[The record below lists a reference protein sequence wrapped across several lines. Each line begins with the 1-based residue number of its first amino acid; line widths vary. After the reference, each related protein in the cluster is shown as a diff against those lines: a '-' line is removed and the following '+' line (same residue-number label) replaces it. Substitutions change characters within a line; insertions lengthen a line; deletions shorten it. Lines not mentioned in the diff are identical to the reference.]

1 MLKRI
6 LILIS
11 IYCSFVFAFSDL
23 ERALQLYEENKFSK
37 AYDMFKKLCEKDSAK
52 SCFSMAYMLEN
63 AQGISRDLNT
73 AYKLYNKACNLGLPE
88 ACFNMGLI
96 LQNQGYANESILAFN
111 KACNLGDVKSCNN
124 IALFYEKDKDGK
136 MATYFYKKSCQLK
149 DAAACYK
156 LGFLYEKGELVRQN
170 VKYSLSFYFKACNLG
185 YAEACYLLGRYNQ
198 LETKDLQKAK
208 IYFGMAC
215 DKKHKEACA
224 AYKELN
230 SKTIEIY

>member
-6 LILIS
+6 LILLS
-11 IYCSFVFAFSDL
+11 ICYSCIFAISDL
-23 ERALQLYEENKFSK
+23 EKALQLYEENKFSK
-37 AYDMFKKLCEKDSAK
+37 AYNLFEKLCKKDSAK

-63 AQGISRDLNT
+63 AQGVPRDLGT
-73 AYKLYNKACNLGLPE
+73 AYKLYNKACNLGLSE
-88 ACFNMGLI
+88 SCFNMGLI
-96 LQNQGYANESILAFN
+96 LKNQDYTNESILAFN

-124 IALFYEKDKDGK
+124 IALFYEKDQDGK

-149 DAAACYK
+149 DAPACYK
-156 LGFLYEKGELVRQN
+156 LGLLYEKGELIKQN
-170 VKYSLSFYFKACNLG
+170 IKNSLFFYSKACNLG
-185 YAEACYLLGRYNQ
+185 YAESCYLLGRYNQ

-230 SKTIEIY
+230 SKAVEIY